1 MHSLVKLKRSSPGGK
16 PPRHPAGCFIR
27 RLHVLEDIGMSHL
40 ISRLRHNEEGAAL
53 VEYGIL
59 VGLIAVVC
67 IVAVTTVGTQ
77 ISTLFSNLASQL
89 ATI

>member
-1 MHSLVKLKRSSPGGK
+1 MFQFLPIYLLQLINR
-16 PPRHPAGCFIR
+16 FR
-27 RLHVLEDIGMSHL
+27 RDEG
-40 ISRLRHNEEGAAL
+40 GAAL

-77 ISTLFSNLASQL
+77 ISTLFSAIASDLAKV
-89 ATI
+89 